1 MGFGLLFGVVLL
13 GMELQNCWEH
23 FGICFELEFGLE
35 VTVKFGL
42 STVVSSTPP
51 PSSPS
56 TTVHTCVVCDH
67 SRAHTLVYDSM

>member
-1 MGFGLLFGVVLL
+1 MGFGLLFAVVLL

-35 VTVKFGL
+35 VTVKFEYCCQL
-42 STVVSSTPP
+42 DTP

-56 TTVHTCVVCDH
+56 ITSARLWWTT
-67 SRAHTLVYDSM
+67 ALP